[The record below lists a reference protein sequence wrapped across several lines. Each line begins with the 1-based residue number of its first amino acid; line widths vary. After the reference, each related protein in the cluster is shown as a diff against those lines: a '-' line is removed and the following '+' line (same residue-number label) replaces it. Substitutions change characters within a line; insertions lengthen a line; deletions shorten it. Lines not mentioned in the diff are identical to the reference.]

1 MNILVTG
8 GLGFIGSNFIL
19 KVLKDHEDFSII
31 NVDAEFFGSNHKNL
45 IELKNAPNYEYVKCN
60 ITNRRQMEG
69 LISKSDAVVNFA
81 AESFV
86 DRSIANADPF
96 LVSNI
101 RGAFTLLDITK
112 KQKKRFVHISTDE
125 VFGSIENG
133 SVVET
138 SKFCKRIASPGV
150 RSNSNWLETL
160 FKPP

>member
-19 KVLKDHEDFSII
+19 KELKDHEDFSII

-101 RGAFTLLDITK
+101 RGTFTILDIIT
-112 KQKKRFVHISTDE
+112 KQKKRLVQISTDE
-125 VFGSIENG
+125 IFGSFKSGTSDEK
-133 SVVET
+133 SVFNPMY
-138 SKFCKRIASPGV
+138 K
-150 RSNSNWLETL
+150 
-160 FKPP
+160 